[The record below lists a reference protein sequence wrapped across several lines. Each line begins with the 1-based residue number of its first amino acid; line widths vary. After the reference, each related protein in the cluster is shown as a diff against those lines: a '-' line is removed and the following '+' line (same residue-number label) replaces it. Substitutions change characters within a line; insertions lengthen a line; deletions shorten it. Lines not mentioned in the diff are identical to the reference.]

1 MKKIIVINGPNLNM
15 LGTRENEI
23 YGNES
28 LEDIAVKI
36 NKEAKKLKIEI
47 DFVQSNFEGEIIET
61 IHKAKGKY
69 DAILINPGALTHYSY
84 SIRDAI
90 KSVNMPTIEI
100 HLSNIHSREDFR
112 NKSVIAPVCIGQ
124 ISGFGCMSYI
134 LGIHVATEL

>member
-15 LGTRENEI
+15 LGTREKEI

-28 LEDIAVKI
+28 LEDIAVKA
-36 NKEAKKLKIEI
+36 NKEAKKLKVEI

-90 KSVNMPTIEI
+90 KSVNLPTIEI
-100 HLSNIHSREDFR
+100 HLSNIYSREDFR
-112 NKSVIAPVCIGQ
+112 NNSVIAPVCVGQ
-124 ISGFGCMSYI
+124 VSGFGCKSYI
-134 LGIHVATEL
+134 LGIQAASDL